1 MGSQR
6 AMGEAS
12 IKDLRW
18 QARQGGGNPLPCSI
32 EDDVSACRRS
42 TSFAS
47 DMTPLFPLSKMA
59 NAART
64 CSGVAVMFE
73 KNHTNLCILCTKVG
87 DGEAAPMFLIQRTT
101 LVLEEKSRR
110 NGRYQ

>member
-1 MGSQR
+1 
-6 AMGEAS
+6 MGEAS

-73 KNHTNLCILCTKVG
+73 KNHTNLCILCTCTKVG
-87 DGEAAPMFLIQRTT
+87 DGEAPMFLIQRTT